1 LKKQSINYKREGE
14 RFMKEI
20 INTKKAPGAIGPYS
34 QAVKANGF
42 VFVSGQLPI
51 DPETGA
57 FPEGGVKEQTRQSLE
72 NLQAILAADN
82 LSFSDVVRTG
92 VFLKDMED
100 FAAMNEVYGE
110 FFTEKFPARVC
121 VEVARL
127 PKDARV
133 EIEVT
138 AVSK

>member
-1 LKKQSINYKREGE
+1 
-14 RFMKEI
+14 MKEI

-51 DPETGA
+51 NPETGI
-57 FPEGGVKEQTRQSLE
+57 FPEGGVKEQTRQSLK
-72 NLQAILAADN
+72 NLQAILEADN
-82 LSFSDVVRTG
+82 LAFSDVVRTG

-138 AVSK
+138 AVSL

>member
-1 LKKQSINYKREGE
+1 
-14 RFMKEI
+14 MKEI

-51 DPETGA
+51 NPETGE
-57 FPEGGVKEQTRQSLE
+57 FPEGGVKEQTRQSLK
-72 NLQAILAADN
+72 NLQAILEADN

-92 VFLKDMED
+92 VFLKNMED

-138 AVSK
+138 AVCE

>member
-1 LKKQSINYKREGE
+1 
-14 RFMKEI
+14 MKEI

-42 VFVSGQLPI
+42 VFISGQLPLN
-51 DPETGA
+51 PETGA
-57 FPEGGVKEQTRQSLE
+57 FPEGGIKEQTRQSLK
-72 NLQAILAADN
+72 NLQAILEADN

-138 AVSK
+138 AICE

>member
-1 LKKQSINYKREGE
+1 
-14 RFMKEI
+14 MKEI

-51 DPETGA
+51 NPETGI
-57 FPEGGVKEQTRQSLE
+57 FPEGGVKEQTRQSLK
-72 NLQAILAADN
+72 NLQAILEADN

-138 AVSK
+138 AVSL

>member
-1 LKKQSINYKREGE
+1 
-14 RFMKEI
+14 MKEI

-42 VFVSGQLPI
+42 VFISGQLPLN
-51 DPETGA
+51 PETGE
-57 FPEGGVKEQTRQSLE
+57 FPEGGVKEQTRQSLK
-72 NLQAILAADN
+72 NLQAILEADN

-92 VFLKDMED
+92 VFLKNMED

-138 AVSK
+138 AVCE

>member
-1 LKKQSINYKREGE
+1 
-14 RFMKEI
+14 MKEI

>member
-1 LKKQSINYKREGE
+1 
-14 RFMKEI
+14 MKEI

-34 QAVKANGF
+34 QAVKANGI

-57 FPEGGVKEQTRQSLE
+57 FPEGGVQEQTRQSLK

-92 VFLKDMED
+92 VFLKNMED

-127 PKDARV
+127 PKDALV

-138 AVSK
+138 AVSL

>member
-1 LKKQSINYKREGE
+1 
-14 RFMKEI
+14 MKEI

-51 DPETGA
+51 NPETGA
-57 FPEGGVKEQTRQSLE
+57 FPEGGVQEQTRQSLK

-92 VFLKDMED
+92 VFLKNMED

-138 AVSK
+138 AVSL

>member
-1 LKKQSINYKREGE
+1 MHSGGL
-14 RFMKEI
+14 
-20 INTKKAPGAIGPYS
+20 IGPYS

-42 VFVSGQLPI
+42 VFISGQLPI
-51 DPETGA
+51 NPETGA

-72 NLQAILAADN
+72 NLQAILAADK
-82 LSFSDVVRTG
+82 LAFSDVVRTG

-127 PKDARV
+127 PKDALV

-138 AVSK
+138 AVSR

>member
-1 LKKQSINYKREGE
+1 MR
-14 RFMKEI
+14 EI

-42 VFVSGQLPI
+42 VFISGQLPI
-51 DPETGA
+51 NPETGA
-57 FPEGGVKEQTRQSLE
+57 FPEGGVKEQTRQSLK
-72 NLQAILAADN
+72 NLQAILEADN
-82 LSFSDVVRTG
+82 LSFSNVVRTG

-127 PKDARV
+127 PKDALV

-138 AVSK
+138 AVSL

>member
-1 LKKQSINYKREGE
+1 
-14 RFMKEI
+14 MKEI

-51 DPETGA
+51 NPETGI
-57 FPEGGVKEQTRQSLE
+57 FPEGGVKEQTRQSLK
-72 NLQAILAADN
+72 NLQAILEADN
-82 LSFSDVVRTG
+82 LAFSDVVRTG

-138 AVSK
+138 AVCE

>member
-1 LKKQSINYKREGE
+1 
-14 RFMKEI
+14 MKEI

-42 VFVSGQLPI
+42 VFISGQLPLN
-51 DPETGA
+51 PETGA
-57 FPEGGVKEQTRQSLE
+57 FPEGGVKEQTRQSLK
-72 NLQAILAADN
+72 NLQAILEADN

-92 VFLKDMED
+92 VFLKDMDD

-138 AVSK
+138 AICE

>member
-1 LKKQSINYKREGE
+1 MR
-14 RFMKEI
+14 EI

-42 VFVSGQLPI
+42 VFISGQLPI
-51 DPETGA
+51 NPETGA
-57 FPEGGVKEQTRQSLE
+57 FPEGGVKEQTRQSLK
-72 NLQAILAADN
+72 NLQAILEADN
-82 LSFSDVVRTG
+82 LSFSNVVRTG

-138 AVSK
+138 AICE